1 MKILLF
7 TLLYSFAGALFA
19 NSYAESNSTTIATED
34 AFFISD
40 ALLVE
45 GDSTGADDLDTVGYV
60 DLKSHLAPIYVIKSP
75 TLFSP
80 INTRPSH
87 YYHTRAP
94 PLIA

>member
-19 NSYAESNSTTIATED
+19 NSYAESNSTTIAAED
-34 AFFISD
+34 NFFISD
-40 ALLVE
+40 ALMID
-45 GDSTGADDLDTVGYV
+45 GDSTSADDLDTLGYEK
-60 DLKSHLAPIYVIKSP
+60 LKSHLAAIHAIRFP
-75 TLFSP
+75 TFFATTH
-80 INTRPSH
+80 TRPPH